1 MAGGAFDAAAR
12 LPTLFRRF
20 KTTSAQHVAARHLDP
35 TFEKLMDGYK
45 HFLKVVAVQD
55 LILASP
61 AASLPLPF
69 LSAAAPRLRLSRGA
83 AHFVRAFPRVFSLL
97 YDPSASQPVVR
108 LTPAAARITSEES
121 TASSASDAADRLR
134 RLLCISSSR
143 SLPLRA
149 IFKVW
154 RELGLP
160 DDFEDSVI
168 AQNPTVFTLRTNPRE
183 PNTHLLELID
193 QSQASKF
200 ISAAKE
206 RRRRDHSSA
215 EVPDRKFVFKLGFP
229 PGMKL
234 TKNYRAK
241 LKAWQGLAYLDPYD
255 NGAAAKQ
262 ATAREKRAV
271 AIAHEFLSLTVEKMA
286 EVEKV
291 SQFKKWIGMDLNIRD
306 LFLDHPGIF
315 YLSTK
320 GRRHT
325 VFLREAYE
333 RGRLIDP
340 NPIYEARR
348 RLLEL
353 VLMRRR
359 GMDGDGSSEKREEE
373 EG

>member
-1 MAGGAFDAAAR
+1 MAGGAFAAAAR

-20 KTTSAQHVAARHLDP
+20 KVTSAQHVAARHLDP
-35 TFEKLMDGYK
+35 TFEKLMEGYK
-45 HFLKVVAVQD
+45 HLLKAVAVQD

-61 AASLPLPF
+61 AASLPFPL
-69 LSAAAPRLRLSRGA
+69 LSSAAPRLHLSRGA
-83 AHFVRAFPRVFSLL
+83 AYFVRAFPRVFSLV
-97 YDPSASQPVVR
+97 YDPFASQPVVR
-108 LTPAAARITSEES
+108 LTPAAARIASDES
-121 TASSASDAADRLR
+121 AASSASDAADRLR

-143 SLPLRA
+143 CLPLRA

-168 AQNPTVFTLRTNPRE
+168 ARNPTVFALRTNPRE

-193 QSQASKF
+193 QPPASKF
-200 ISAAKE
+200 ISAAE
-206 RRRRDHSSA
+206 DRRRRDHGSA
-215 EVPDRKFVFKLGFP
+215 EDPDWKFAFKLGFP

-241 LKAWQGLAYLDPYD
+241 LKQWQRLAYLDPYG

-291 SQFKKWIGMDLNIRD
+291 SQFRNWMGMDLNIRD

-320 GRRHT
+320 GKRHT

-359 GMDGDGSSEKREEE
+359 GMGGDGREEE
-373 EG
+373 EKEEEG